1 MNVLLLVLPIVLP
14 ILGGAVLPLFPV
26 ETAAAEKYLCGMYR
40 DRNFNFDVDLAA
52 FASGILY
59 AAY

>member
-1 MNVLLLVLPIVLP
+1 MNVLLLVFTNCAANPGRSRTSSLS
-14 ILGGAVLPLFPV
+14 V